1 MADMLTLYI
10 LLLVVFLTAVL
21 ATRASIAWAHH
32 HNILDQPNHRS
43 SHSRPTPRGGGIGI
57 VAACVV
63 GIAGAVVLGFLP
75 LHVGAALACGL
86 PIAVVGYVDDRRS
99 LSARSRLLV
108 QIACAAGAL
117 WLLAPV
123 APLTIFNLTL
133 PAWLSIAI
141 YLIGIVWMTNLYNFM
156 DGIDGIAA
164 GQAIAIGLC
173 WAAIAGLMHAVAGIV
188 FALGA
193 AGFLVFNRPPARVFM
208 GDVGSAFCGFFIAV
222 AALQMQQTTQHNL
235 LLWLLPAAPFILDAT
250 VTLLVRVLRKQR
262 PSEAHRSHAYQILS
276 RRAGGHG
283 PVSLAY
289 FLIAVFW
296 FGAFLW
302 FGYHSGNV
310 VAPEILFV
318 IAGAPFVIAALA
330 LGAGRNNG

>member
-32 HNILDQPNHRS
+32 RNILDQPNHRS
-43 SHSRPTPRGGGIGI
+43 SHTRPTPRGGGIGI
-57 VAACVV
+57 VAACMV

-75 LHVGAALACGL
+75 IRVAAALACGL
-86 PIAVVGYVDDRRS
+86 PIAVVGYIDDRRS

-108 QIACAAGAL
+108 QIASAAAAL
-117 WLLAPV
+117 WLLSPLTT
-123 APLTIFNLTL
+123 LTIFGLTL
-133 PAWLSIAI
+133 PVGLSIAV

-173 WAAIAGLMHAVAGIV
+173 WAVVAGLTQAVAGIV
-188 FALGA
+188 FALAA
-193 AGFLVFNRPPARVFM
+193 AGFLVFNRPPAKVFM

-222 AALQMQQTTQHNL
+222 AALQMQQNTQENL
-235 LLWLLPAAPFILDAT
+235 ILWLLPAAPFILDAT
-250 VTLLVRVLRKQR
+250 VTLLVRMLRKQR
-262 PSEAHRSHAYQILS
+262 PNEAHRSHAYQILS
-276 RRAGGHG
+276 RKVGTHG
-283 PVSLAY
+283 PVSLCY
-289 FLIAVFW
+289 FLIAIFW

-302 FGYHSGNV
+302 FGHNRENPID
-310 VAPEILFV
+310 PEILFSL
-318 IAGAPFVIAALA
+318 AGLPFVIAGLV
-330 LGAGRNNG
+330 LGAGRSN